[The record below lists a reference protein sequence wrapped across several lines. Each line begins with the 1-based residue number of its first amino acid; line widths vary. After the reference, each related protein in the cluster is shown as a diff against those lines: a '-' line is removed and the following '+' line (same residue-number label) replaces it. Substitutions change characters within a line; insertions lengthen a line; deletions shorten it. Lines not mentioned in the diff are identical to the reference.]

1 MKRLFL
7 LILISGSTFGS
18 VLSAMPA
25 KAATWY
31 LVTYA
36 TIKCGS
42 ICREPHF
49 FTLPMESESQC
60 EVAGS
65 KLQMSGKGGKFDK
78 RGVNHV
84 VFECVKGK

>member
-1 MKRLFL
+1 MKRLFW

-18 VLSAMPA
+18 VLSAIPA

-31 LVTYA
+31 LVAYSTRWDLDTA
-36 TIKCGS
+36 QG
-42 ICREPHF
+42 HF

-60 EVAGS
+60 EAAGS
-65 KLQMSGKGGKFDK
+65 KLEMSAGSGKFDK
-78 RGVNHV
+78 KKIAYI